1 MTVAELIAKL
11 EKIPKDTEVSVL
23 VEGDECED
31 ATIAIRNWSEG
42 DEKVYISV
50 WS

>member
-1 MTVAELIAKL
+1 MTVAELIAEL
-11 EKIPKDTEVSVL
+11 EKIPREVEVSIMI
-23 VEGDECED
+23 EGDECED
-31 ATIAIRNWSEG
+31 ATITFGNWSEG